1 MRFNRGA
8 GKQVIFRASKKMAFA
23 LVFSFFVHMMLLTIH
38 SAETTSRPRLVSADL
53 DVILVNSQ
61 SQRQVNVADALAQV
75 SLEGGGNTEANV
87 MATSNVAVEAL
98 TTMERSMAL
107 AGRRVDDLERSVR
120 ELLAM
125 DRERAML
132 QSIPDASEKKL
143 DNTEISDST
152 ISPSNQIATSVL
164 QAKID
169 KKWMNYQKRP
179 KRKFIG
185 ANVREAEFA
194 TYVERWRQRIEDFG
208 SRHYSQGLNDQRLEG
223 VMVVTVSIR
232 SDGTVENVFIDRS
245 SGSDMLDRA
254 ATDIVQRSAP
264 FDSFDSR
271 LSAKFD
277 VLSITRQW
285 SFKRNDLVLK
295 QGK

>member
-1 MRFNRGA
+1 MRFNRRT
-8 GKQVIFRASKKMAFA
+8 GKQVVFRTSKKMVFA
-23 LVFSFFVHMMLLTIH
+23 LVVSVFAHMMLLTIH
-38 SAETTSRPRLVSADL
+38 VAETTLGPRLASADL

-61 SQRQVNVADALAQV
+61 SQRRVNAADALAQV

-87 MATSNVAVEAL
+87 IATSNAPVEAL
-98 TTMERSMAL
+98 ITMERSVKL
-107 AGRRVDDLERSVR
+107 AERRVDGLERSVQ
-120 ELLAM
+120 ELLVM
-125 DRERAML
+125 NRERAPL
-132 QSIPDASEKKL
+132 KSSRETSEIKPFKSKV
-143 DNTEISDST
+143 SDSPINRANET
-152 ISPSNQIATSVL
+152 AVNHL

-185 ANVREAEFA
+185 ANVREVEFA

-208 SRHYSQGLNDQRLEG
+208 SRHYSQDLSDQRLEG

-232 SDGTVENVFIDRS
+232 SDGTVEHIFIDRS
-245 SGSDMLDRA
+245 SGSDMLDQA
-254 ATDIVQRSAP
+254 ATDIVERSAP
-264 FDSFDSR
+264 FDSFDSK

-285 SFKRNDLVLK
+285 SFKKNDLVLK
-295 QGK
+295 QGE